1 MENKNISLRK
11 EIKSLILNYMEKED
25 RAYTREEL
33 VSYVYSNLEDT
44 SKLNGKYDYM
54 SSVLYELT
62 RYGKLVLIEK
72 GIYKKGSRNLKV
84 PSIEK
89 IYTICNNFSTD
100 IRRACKVELL
110 IMTDEERKKYMELVT
125 ILNDELRHINE
136 FMDDIDRILE
146 KDEDIAEKEA
156 SL

>member
-44 SKLNGKYDYM
+44 SKLEERQYLNAI
-54 SSVLYELT
+54 LYELT
-62 RYGKLVLIEK
+62 KNGKLVSIER
-72 GIYKKGSRNLKV
+72 GIYKKGSGTQATT
-84 PSIEK
+84 PIEK
-89 IYTICNNFSTD
+89 IYNICDRFSKD
-100 IRRACKVELL
+100 IKRECKVKLL